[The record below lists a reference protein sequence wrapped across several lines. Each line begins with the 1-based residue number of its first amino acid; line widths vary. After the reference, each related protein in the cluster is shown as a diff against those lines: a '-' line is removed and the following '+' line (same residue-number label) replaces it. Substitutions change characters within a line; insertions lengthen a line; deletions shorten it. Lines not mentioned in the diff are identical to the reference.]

1 MEKEAKVMHARFEAI
16 SDPNA
21 EGFQPSE
28 ALREK
33 EQEKLIKSFSNL
45 LIDYRGAW
53 NKAGEPTPPPLFR
66 VGSVDVKRIS
76 TRKATEPIVNPND
89 PKDRLVID
97 AVLQEHFN
105 DAADANAQSIP
116 FHNFGEI
123 FITGDSV
130 MDPAT
135 REWWPEH
142 ISLREEDDGKFETL
156 LGVIGEAAGIE
167 RGDDR
172 NTQII
177 KAYVYIQ
184 RQTENKKS
192 ARETTIHS
200 TLQDMAADR
209 LLNVLGGDG

>member
-1 MEKEAKVMHARFEAI
+1 
-16 SDPNA
+16 
-21 EGFQPSE
+21 
-28 ALREK
+28 
-33 EQEKLIKSFSNL
+33 
-45 LIDYRGAW
+45 
-53 NKAGEPTPPPLFR
+53 
-66 VGSVDVKRIS
+66 
-76 TRKATEPIVNPND
+76 
-89 PKDRLVID
+89 
-97 AVLQEHFN
+97 
-105 DAADANAQSIP
+105 
-116 FHNFGEI
+116 
-123 FITGDSV
+123 

-209 LLNVLGGDG
+209 LLNVLGGDW